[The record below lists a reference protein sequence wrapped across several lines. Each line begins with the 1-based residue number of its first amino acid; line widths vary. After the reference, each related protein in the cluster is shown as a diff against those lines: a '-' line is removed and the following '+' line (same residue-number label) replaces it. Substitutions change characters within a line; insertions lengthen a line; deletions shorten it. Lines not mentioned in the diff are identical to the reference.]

1 MSTTMQDTAKTRYV
15 YDLDKLDQVP
25 EGPCSAEVSARR
37 RLSGKST
44 TTGPVLTGTQ
54 VLVGWMSKARGTG
67 SKLHTHPNEQFNYV
81 VRGTL
86 IADMDGQVF
95 RVPAGFVVHI
105 PAGMVHSHV
114 STAEEDVIFIPFKD
128 TRHGISGPA
137 YDGKYDGPR
146 TLPGF
151 GTNNRNEWSLGPD
164 GLPIPQSPRMNKE
177 KICYVYDID
186 RLDSVPEGL
195 CSAKVTPRANV
206 TEKSSSSSA
215 ALTGDRLQVALI
227 HKARGLG
234 SKVHTQR
241 NEQFIVVLQGTLQA
255 DIGGQTVLV
264 PTHHAIHIPTGV
276 AHSLVATTEK
286 DVVFLVAKDTR
297 HVGPTT

>member
-1 MSTTMQDTAKTRYV
+1 MSTTMRDTVKTRYV

-25 EGPCSAEVSARR
+25 EGPCSAEVAARK

-44 TTGPVLTGTQ
+44 TTGPVLTGTH
-54 VLVGWMSKARGTG
+54 VLVGWMSKAHGTG

-95 RVPAGFVVHI
+95 RVPAGSVVHI

-151 GTNNRNEWSLGPD
+151 GTSDKNDWPLGPD
-164 GLPIPQSPRMNKE
+164 GLPIPQSPRVNKE
-177 KICYVYDID
+177 KLCYLYDID
-186 RLDSVPEGL
+186 RLDSVPEGF
-195 CSAKVTPRANV
+195 CSAKVTPRAHASN
-206 TEKSSSSSA
+206 KSSSFGTV
-215 ALTGDRLQVALI
+215 LTGDRLQVALI
-227 HKARGLG
+227 HKSRG
-234 SKVHTQR
+234 SSSEVDAQR
-241 NEQFIVVLQGTLQA
+241 NEQFNVVLMGTLQV
-255 DIGGQTVLV
+255 DIDGQSVLV
-264 PTHHAIHIPTGV
+264 PKYHAIHIPAGV
-276 AHSLVATTEK
+276 AHSIAATAEE
-286 DVVFLVAKDTR
+286 DVVVLVGKDTR
-297 HVGPTT
+297 HV